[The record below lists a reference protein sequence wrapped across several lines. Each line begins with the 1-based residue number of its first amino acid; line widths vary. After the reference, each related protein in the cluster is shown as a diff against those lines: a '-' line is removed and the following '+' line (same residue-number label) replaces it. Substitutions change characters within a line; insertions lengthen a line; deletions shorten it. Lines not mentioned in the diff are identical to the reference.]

1 VRRGNRTS
9 DPHALGD
16 LRLVEAR
23 SDAQG
28 CDRVREG
35 RGHSGFFRGLSCS
48 YAVAL
53 GKAARLPG
61 ISIPDSSRR
70 APESAKW
77 ISQDLTKWFER
88 VLPEG
93 AELLCFQGRNSRQ
106 RLVHRVKVLGQ
117 S

>member
-23 SDAQG
+23 SDVQG

-88 VLPEG
+88 VRKGSKGFSQKERNCFVFKG
-93 AELLCFQGRNSRQ
+93 AI
-106 RLVHRVKVLGQ
+106 LVRGWFTE
-117 S
+117 